1 MIDLC
6 LTETD
11 FQLIKRTWLFANF
24 TTEREKISI
33 IWFFHV
39 TARNA
44 TPKNIFK
51 SSKKFMFSQ
60 KVQSQLSPLIQLLFF
75 VLIINNKMLPFSL
88 CMKQFTSCFPLYIKI
103 WFQSLPYQLLWG
115 WFLWCSFTATKPKK
129 MCSDHFPFYGSWENY
144 LNSLMRVTTVFKWPI
159 LRGITK
165 PPPLKNARV
174 KTNLV

>member
-33 IWFFHV
+33 TWFFHV

-103 WFQSLPYQLLWG
+103 CGFRAFPINYYEGGSYDVVLQQQNQRRCAVTIS
-115 WFLWCSFTATKPKK
+115 
-129 MCSDHFPFYGSWENY
+129 HFMVVE
-144 LNSLMRVTTVFKWPI
+144 RI
-159 LRGITK
+159 I
-165 PPPLKNARV
+165 
-174 KTNLV
+174 

>member
-1 MIDLC
+1 MQIL
-6 LTETD
+6 L
-11 FQLIKRTWLFANF
+11 Q
-24 TTEREKISI
+24 REKKSI
-33 IWFFHV
+33 TWFFHV

-51 SSKKFMFSQ
+51 SSKKFMFLQ
-60 KVQSQLSPLIQLLFF
+60 KVQSQLSPLIQLVFF
-75 VLIINNKMLPFSL
+75 VFIINNKMLPFSWYI
-88 CMKQFTSCFPLYIKI
+88 KQFTSCFPLYIKI
-103 WFQSLPYQLLWG
+103 CGFTGSFQSLPYQLLWG
-115 WFLWCSFTATKPKK
+115 WFLWCSFTATKPK